1 MNRII
6 LSLGSFNLHFQYSI
20 FISFNILFFQSN
32 QINNKMKQVEDL
44 NNKIV
49 QLNELH
55 DAQVQL
61 VLINHVLK

>member
-1 MNRII
+1 
-6 LSLGSFNLHFQYSI
+6 
-20 FISFNILFFQSN
+20 
-32 QINNKMKQVEDL
+32 MKQVEDL